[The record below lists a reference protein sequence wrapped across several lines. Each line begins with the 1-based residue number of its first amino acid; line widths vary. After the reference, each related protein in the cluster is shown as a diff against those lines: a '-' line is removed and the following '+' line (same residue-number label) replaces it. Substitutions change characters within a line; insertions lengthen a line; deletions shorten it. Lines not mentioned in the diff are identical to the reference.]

1 MRIVFILAAYFLTSC
16 EALSQDAE
24 ITPDMKALL
33 DEIKADEA
41 PSWSYDK
48 LASKSD
54 LIAVATLV
62 QKQHVDPGIVGKTDL
77 DEDSI
82 QRFSNKLRILSTLKG
97 EPKQEIRVI
106 TTQWEANTAAVGV
119 RTRFAVFQERMLLPN
134 LISVEID
141 GKITGWGLGESLPET
156 EVVPEYLLYL
166 KYSGRE
172 NIFVPVT
179 GQRWAGAS
187 VRILKD

>member
-33 DEIKADEA
+33 GEIKADEA
-41 PSWSYDK
+41 PSWSYDE

-62 QKQHVDPGIVGKTDL
+62 QKQQVDPGIVGKTDL

-106 TTQWEANTAAVGV
+106 TTQWEANTVAVGV

>member
-41 PSWSYDK
+41 PSWSYDE

-62 QKQHVDPGIVGKTDL
+62 QKQQVDPGIVGKTDL

-187 VRILKD
+187 VRLLKD

>member
-16 EALSQDAE
+16 EAFSQDAE

-33 DEIKADEA
+33 GEIKADEA
-41 PSWSYDK
+41 PSWSYDE

-62 QKQHVDPGIVGKTDL
+62 QKQQVDPGIVGKTDL

-106 TTQWEANTAAVGV
+106 TTQWEANTIAVGV

-141 GKITGWGLGESLPET
+141 DKITGWGLGESLPET

-187 VRILKD
+187 VRFLKD